1 MLILFLVSNMYTN
14 RKISCQ
20 IKFINIYKQNKFKE
34 KHPTH
39 LTVCWMQADRAEG
52 KLIHLTMTKCE
63 KIAIK
68 TVIIRLLRK
77 YDKSTE

>member
-14 RKISCQ
+14 SEIFCQ
-20 IKFINIYKQNKFKE
+20 TMFINIYKQNKFKE

-52 KLIHLTMTKCE
+52 KLIHLIMTKCE

-68 TVIIRLLRK
+68 TVIMRLLRK